1 MGVEGD
7 TFGVSHLPVLMAL
20 EHLPPS
26 DVAALCAGDAPLVI
40 IDVREQWE
48 YDIAHLAGSVL
59 IPLSTLPER
68 VGTLDPSQRYAM
80 LCHHGMRSEMAGN
93 WLTQHGF
100 AQLINITGGIDAWS
114 VEVDPSL
121 PRY

>member
-1 MGVEGD
+1 M
-7 TFGVSHLPVLMAL
+7 SL
-20 EHLPPS
+20 EHLSPT
-26 DVAALCAGDAPLVI
+26 DVAALLATETPPIV

-59 IPLSTLPER
+59 IPLSSLPAR
-68 VGTLDPSQRYAM
+68 VETLDPTQRYAL

-93 WLTQHGF
+93 WLAQHGF
-100 AQLINITGGIDAWS
+100 TQLINIDGGIDAWS
-114 VEVDPSL
+114 ADVDPSL

>member
-1 MGVEGD
+1 
-7 TFGVSHLPVLMAL
+7 MAL
-20 EHLPPS
+20 QHLSAS
-26 DVAALCAGDAPLVI
+26 DVAALLTTATPPVI

-48 YDIAHLAGSVL
+48 YDIAHIEGSVL

-68 VGTLDPSQRYAM
+68 AGTLDPSKQYAM

-93 WLTQHGF
+93 WLAQHGF
-100 AQLINITGGIDAWS
+100 AQLINIDGGIDAWS
-114 VEVDPSL
+114 IEVNPSV